1 MNKKILLTLKRILF
15 KLIGVLLIIAVWQ
28 YFADSFAQKGMEM
41 LLASPFQVINRLK
54 TLIKEPDFWTIIKD
68 SCTRIFSGFFVAFV
82 AGIVLGSLSGEF
94 QFIEDLLW
102 PSVAT
107 VKAVPVA
114 SFVVIL
120 FIWFTNGI
128 TPILTFLIAFP
139 LIYGNVLQGVK
150 GADTKLIEVA
160 DVYKVSFF
168 KRILYIK
175 VPNVAGY
182 LTSASS
188 TAIGMA
194 WKAGVAAE
202 LILQMNGSIGEKL
215 YYAKMY
221 LVNEDLIV
229 WTLIVIL
236 LSVIFEKAF
245 VLILKFLFGRF
256 YRI

>member
-1 MNKKILLTLKRILF
+1 MNKRFDLRFRKIFFKCLGALLL
-15 KLIGVLLIIAVWQ
+15 IAVWQ
-28 YFADSFAQKGMEM
+28 YFAYSFAQKGMEM

-54 TLIKEPDFWTIIKD
+54 TLIVEPDFRTIIEA
-68 SCTRIFSGFFVAFV
+68 SCARIFSGFFIAFV

-94 QFIEDLLW
+94 EFIADLLW
-102 PSVAT
+102 PMVAT

-128 TPILTFLIAFP
+128 TPILTFLISFP
-139 LIYGNVLQGVK
+139 IIYGNVLQGVK
-150 GADTKLIEVA
+150 SADKKLKEVA
-160 DVYKVSFF
+160 DIYRVSFV
-168 KRILYIK
+168 KKILFIK
-175 VPNVAGY
+175 IPAVADY
-182 LTSASS
+182 LTAASS
-188 TAIGMA
+188 TSIGMA

-221 LVNEDLIV
+221 LANEDLIA

-236 LSVIFEKAF
+236 LSVILEKVF
-245 VLILKFLFGRF
+245 VLFLKFLFGRF
-256 YRI
+256 YKI